1 MQLHQVFLNLVIN
14 AVDAMPDGGTLSVR
28 TAFDAEDRI
37 IRVEIADTGHGID
50 PKHAASIFQPFFTT
64 KPKGTGLGL
73 PICRQLIEQH
83 GGTIAVTENPGGGTC
98 FRIGLPQQTVK
109 EGVAA

>member
-1 MQLHQVFLNLVIN
+1 
-14 AVDAMPDGGTLSVR
+14 MPDGGTLTVR
-28 TAFDAEDRI
+28 TAFESEDRI

-73 PICRQLIEQH
+73 PISRQLIEQH
-83 GGTIAVTENPGGGTC
+83 GGTISVRENSGAGTC
-98 FRIGLPQQTVK
+98 FCIGLPQQTVN
-109 EGVAA
+109 EDVAA

>member
-1 MQLHQVFLNLVIN
+1 
-14 AVDAMPDGGTLSVR
+14 MPDGGILTVR
-28 TAFDAEDRI
+28 TSFDAEDRM

-50 PKHAASIFQPFFTT
+50 PKHAESIFQPFFTT

-83 GGTIAVTENPGGGTC
+83 GGTLRATENPGGGTC
-98 FRIGLPQQTVK
+98 FRIDVPLRTL
-109 EGVAA
+109 EEDEAA